1 MWYREHDSVTA
12 GDIVNFMSEEGLY
25 DIIKKYGEEKQARVI
40 ARAIVDT
47 RYTHGHITTTTQLAA
62 VIASIQR

>member
-1 MWYREHDSVTA
+1 M
-12 GDIVNFMSEEGLY
+12 NFMSEEGLY